1 MSRRHLISWLFTLS
15 LLLGQAS
22 AFAHAIGHLHKSE
35 GAVPD
40 RVCEVCVAQANLG
53 SAAPPAPLCLPGAG
67 AVQLALS
74 PWLGR
79 QCRYLP
85 TCSEYG
91 KEAIEKH
98 GALKGSWLAAKRIG
112 RCRPCINFHE
122 QHGFDRHEFGMAGR
136 WGR

>member
-67 AVQLALS
+67 AVQLA
-74 PWLGR
+74 PA
-79 QCRYLP
+79 P
-85 TCSEYG
+85 
-91 KEAIEKH
+91 IP
-98 GALKGSWLAAKRIG
+98 AACIPDLRA
-112 RCRPCINFHE
+112 RP
-122 QHGFDRHEFGMAGR
+122 QARAPPAAV
-136 WGR
+136 